1 MAPVSRRP
9 SLRFVARTRSRDSR
23 VEWIA
28 ISIVLLVLGVV
39 FVLMLAA
46 EAGVWTWVIVTAAL
60 AAAALVAIGYFA
72 SRSRHP
78 SAFDAPRRPATSSS
92 PADGVYRV
100 LVVADASLGS
110 ERVPEIVAHAAGRR
124 VEAFVI
130 APELRS
136 RLAHWTGD
144 DSQQGHAVRHLGE
157 TLNGLEAAGVPA
169 SGMVGSDDPIQAAD
183 DALRTFPADELVLV
197 TDAERANWLEGDALS
212 ATRERYGIPVTHVRA
227 ETRAP

>member
-1 MAPVSRRP
+1 MSPVSRRH

-28 ISIVLLVLGVV
+28 ISIVLVVLGVV
-39 FVLMLAA
+39 FVLRLAA
-46 EAGVWTWVIVTAAL
+46 EAGVWTWVIVTTAL
-60 AAAALVAIGYFA
+60 ATAGILAIGYFA

-78 SAFDAPRRPATSSS
+78 PAFDAPRRPAASSS

-110 ERVPEIVAHAAGRR
+110 EKVTEIVVRAAGRR

-144 DSQQGHAVRHLGE
+144 DSQQGHAERHLGE

-183 DALRTFPADELVLV
+183 DALRMFPADELVLV
-197 TDAERANWLEGDALS
+197 TDAGRANWLEDDALS

-227 ETRAP
+227 ETQVP